1 MNTHTAHTPGP
12 WIVSNVPT
20 IENDLT
26 SWHVFSPIRNGY
38 VIARTGKSNIDETL
52 REAEANARLIAAAPE
67 LLTAL
72 TGLLA
77 TAEFV
82 DAGNKRHG
90 EDRYGF
96 AQSLFEQCRA
106 VIAKA
111 TIEPL
116 KP

>member
-1 MNTHTAHTPGP
+1 MNTRTPGP

-20 IENDLT
+20 IDQ
-26 SWHVFSPIRNGY
+26 
-38 VIARTGKSNIDETL
+38 
-52 REAEANARLIAAAPE
+52 ANARLIAAAPE

-77 TAEFV
+77 TAEVV

-106 VIAKA
+106 VITKA
-111 TIEPL
+111 TT
-116 KP
+116 

>member
-1 MNTHTAHTPGP
+1 MNTTTTHTPAP
-12 WIVSNVPT
+12 WRVETWEYQNARKVLIIQTDQDAIAETCNLWRNSL
-20 IENDLT
+20 DA
-26 SWHVFSPIRNGY
+26 FSEE
-38 VIARTGKSNIDETL
+38 S
-52 REAEANARLIAAAPE
+52 ANARLIAAAPE
-67 LLTAL
+67 LLEAL

>member
-1 MNTHTAHTPGP
+1 M
-12 WIVSNVPT
+12 VLT
-20 IENDLT
+20 IQTDNDA
-26 SWHVFSPIRNGY
+26 
-38 VIARTGKSNIDETL
+38 IATICNLFRGFNDSSSEMSA
-52 REAEANARLIAAAPE
+52 REESANARLIAAAPE

-72 TGLLA
+72 TGILA

-82 DAGNKRHG
+82 DAGNKRYG